1 METDDDTSA
10 PPAFEPRPISPE
22 LVVIIQTMLEKF
34 ALHAVS
40 PAAIE
45 SVPSLTVHSRCTCGC
60 ASVEFVTPFPAARAS
75 QIVAD
80 AVATMPGGERVGLMV
95 WASPDAILGFEIYE
109 CDPYPLGT
117 LPDPST
123 IQSFFPTD

>member
-1 METDDDTSA
+1 MEQA
-10 PPAFEPRPISPE
+10 PPFEPRPISRE
-22 LVVIIQTMLEKF
+22 LVAIIQTMLEKF
-34 ALHAVS
+34 AVRAVS

-45 SVPSLTVHSRCTCGC
+45 SVPFLTVYSGCTCGC
-60 ASVEFVTPFPAARAS
+60 ASVEFVTPRPHLRNS
-75 QIVAD
+75 MIVSD

-117 LPDPST
+117 LPDPSA
-123 IQSFFPTD
+123 IESFFPTD